1 MVKEFNSLEDAQKY
15 YDAESNTY
23 IFKEF
28 KEDEKY
34 IRLII
39 FNFNFNVEANIDAWT
54 ICAKDINAKNIN
66 AFNIFS
72 QNIHA
77 EDIKAN
83 NIKSKD
89 IHALN
94 IQACNINAH
103 NINACDITAHNIRAN
118 DIEAVDIKADNIKAH
133 DINYNEICFAYN
145 NIKCKSITGGR
156 RNAKHFVFDGAL
168 EIEDE

>member
-1 MVKEFNSLEDAQKY
+1 MVKEFNSLEDVQKY

-39 FNFNFNVEANIDAWT
+39 FHFDFNVEANIDAWT

-66 AFNIFS
+66 TFNIFS

-83 NIKSKD
+83 DIKSKD
-89 IHALN
+89 I
-94 IQACNINAH
+94 Q
-103 NINACDITAHNIRAN
+103 
-118 DIEAVDIKADNIKAH
+118 
-133 DINYNEICFAYN
+133 EIIDA
-145 NIKCKSITGGR
+145 
-156 RNAKHFVFDGAL
+156 
-168 EIEDE
+168 IEDKRLESDCNYIKQEESRLNN

>member
-1 MVKEFNSLEDAQKY
+1 MTKEFNSLDEIQKY

-39 FNFNFNVEANIDAWT
+39 FHFDFNVEANIDAWT

-66 AFNIFS
+66 TFNIFS

-83 NIKSKD
+83 DIKSKD

-94 IQACNINAH
+94 IHACNINAH
-103 NINACDITAHNIRAN
+103 NINVGAITSQDIYAN
-118 DIEAVDIKADNIKAH
+118 DIKLCSPWILYKLYRKIKKI
-133 DINYNEICFAYN
+133 F
-145 NIKCKSITGGR
+145 
-156 RNAKHFVFDGAL
+156 
-168 EIEDE
+168 